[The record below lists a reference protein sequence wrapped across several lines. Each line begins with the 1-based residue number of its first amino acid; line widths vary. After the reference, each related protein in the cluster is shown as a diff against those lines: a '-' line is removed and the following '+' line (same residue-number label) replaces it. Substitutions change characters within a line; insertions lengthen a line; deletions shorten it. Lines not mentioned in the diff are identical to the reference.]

1 MEINEWFVNQ
11 FPEGVVINLGI
22 PPYWDDI
29 SYKVKPNTTPYK
41 PMKIIT
47 NQQNSVQSFNNNE
60 KNTLLD
66 KLYYIRGKFY
76 FRINHSFQ
84 LKEIK

>member
-11 FPEGVVINLGI
+11 FPVGVEINLGI

-29 SYKVKPNTTPYK
+29 SHEVQPNTTFYK

-47 NQQNSVQSFNNNE
+47 NQTSVHSFNNNE

-76 FRINHSFQ
+76 F
-84 LKEIK
+84 E